1 VACTGSEFCR
11 YAIVETKERAV
22 KWARFL
28 DEQLAGEQ
36 VGAVPV
42 PGGRSG
48 PKEDAGV
55 IRMHFSGCSASCA
68 QPQIADIGFR
78 GEVAHVGNHLAE
90 AVDIGMGGSLG
101 AEPGFIDWIEHAR
114 PVNDVPDALL
124 RVVRRYQ
131 SERREDEP
139 FYNWARRVP
148 GDELRQTLAEDG
160 TGIPGTPV
168 TLVTDRVPATKRSP
182 AGVRSKRAPADATKQ
197 KASAPPATKSK
208 GSPAGADKTK
218 SVSAATKSKGS
229 PARAAKKP
237 AVSAGAGA
245 PTARRATKPAR
256 ASATAGR
263 ATRAGTG
270 DKERR

>member
-28 DEQLAGEQ
+28 DEQLAGEP
-36 VGAVPV
+36 VGARPI
-42 PGGRSG
+42 PGERSG

-101 AEPGFIDWIEHAR
+101 AGSSFIDWVEHAR

-131 SERREDEP
+131 SERRPDEP

-148 GDELRQTLAEDG
+148 NDDLRRTLAEDG
-160 TGIPGTPV
+160 TGTPV
-168 TLVTDRVPATKRSP
+168 TLGATK
-182 AGVRSKRAPADATKQ
+182 APAKK
-197 KASAPPATKSK
+197 KAGK
-208 GSPAGADKTK
+208 
-218 SVSAATKSKGS
+218 AA
-229 PARAAKKP
+229 AAKKK
-237 AVSAGAGA
+237 A
-245 PTARRATKPAR
+245 ATP
-256 ASATAGR
+256 
-263 ATRAGTG
+263 
-270 DKERR
+270 

>member
-1 VACTGSEFCR
+1 MNGLELVEAARLAETYGDGTVRLGTDQNFTLTGVPEDRIDDLLSEDLLGKYSPYPGPFSRGVVACTGSEFCR

-28 DEQLAGEQ
+28 DDQLAGDP
-36 VGAVPV
+36 VGATPV

-48 PKEDAGV
+48 PNEDAGV

-101 AEPGFIDWIEHAR
+101 ADPGFIDWIEHAR

-131 SERREDEP
+131 SERRVDEP

-148 GDELRQTLAEDG
+148 NDELRRTLAEEG
-160 TGIPGTPV
+160 TGTPV
-168 TLVTDRVPATKRSP
+168 SLGPKP
-182 AGVRSKRAPADATKQ
+182 
-197 KASAPPATKSK
+197 
-208 GSPAGADKTK
+208 GAQ
-218 SVSAATKSKGS
+218 VG
-229 PARAAKKP
+229 
-237 AVSAGAGA
+237 
-245 PTARRATKPAR
+245 
-256 ASATAGR
+256 
-263 ATRAGTG
+263 
-270 DKERR
+270 